1 MIMKNLIKI
10 TMGLLVAAMA
20 AGCSAFGE
28 DCVAVCG
35 GGEVKI
41 IDMAKSEGDKL
52 HEVWSWRIDEQTE
65 GLPAEYAE
73 YLNPLDECKFVDGK
87 RKLLLTSSHSGVV
100 LIDLKTRKNLFYA
113 RVPMAHSADLLPND
127 RVAVAL
133 STHEKG
139 NSLEIYDIAQ
149 PEKVLWRDS
158 LFSGHGT
165 VWHAERESLYALGYD
180 VLREYKL
187 RDWQSDNPSLEM
199 VASWPIPVR
208 SGHDL
213 VKVDE
218 QRMLV
223 SGHEGVYWF
232 DVKSGEY
239 APFEPLAETV
249 NVKSVNYNARSGR
262 LIYTKAEESWWT
274 HHIYQENPAKVIT
287 IDNMNIYKVRPA
299 W

>member
-1 MIMKNLIKI
+1 
-10 TMGLLVAAMA
+10 MGLLVAAVVTS
-20 AGCSAFGE
+20 CSPFNE
-28 DCVAVCG
+28 NYVAVCG
-35 GGEVKI
+35 GHDVKI
-41 IDMAKSEGDKL
+41 IDMAESEGTTL
-52 HEVWSWRIDEQTE
+52 HEVWSWNIDEPIE

-73 YLNPLDECKFVDGK
+73 YLNPLDECKLVDNN
-87 RKLLLTSSHSGVV
+87 RKLLLTSSSSAVV
-100 LIDLKTRKNLFYA
+100 LIDLKTKKNLFYA

-133 STHEKG
+133 STHKKG

-158 LFSGHGT
+158 LYSGHGA

-187 RDWQSDNPSLEM
+187 KDWQSATPSLEL
-199 VASWPIPVR
+199 VASWSIPVK

-213 VKVDE
+213 MKVDAD
-218 QRMLV
+218 RMLV

-232 DVKSGEY
+232 DVNSGEY
-239 APFEPLAETV
+239 TPFEPLHSTE
-249 NVKSVNYNARSGR
+249 NVKSVNYNAKNGR
-262 LIYTKAEESWWT
+262 LVYTKAEESWWT
-274 HHIYQENPAKVIT
+274 HHIYLENPTKVIT
-287 IDNMNIYKVRPA
+287 IDDMNIYKVRPA

>member
-158 LFSGHGT
+158 LYSGHGT

-187 RDWQSDNPSLEM
+187 RDWQSDSPSLEM

-232 DVKSGEY
+232 DVESGQY